1 MATYTLQQA
10 QQIISNLV
18 RVNIID
24 VQILANT
31 KLLEGR
37 MKNRIFKSGLD
48 SNDTNIGEYSKK
60 PISFPI
66 ADMPNKRG
74 IGKVLRTA
82 KKASGGKGGVRK
94 VDGRYFDVSRNTSRE
109 IKYINA
115 KNGYWEIR
123 DIAGRQ
129 NAYVDLKFTGDLQT
143 SITTVVKQGDNA
155 EIVVLGRDNAKK
167 LAWNEKHFNA
177 TIGSPS
183 QKELDHFIDRTT
195 KLIKEEINKYL
206 KP

>member
-1 MATYTLQQA
+1 MTYTLQQA

-31 KLLEGR
+31 KLLEGK
-37 MKNRIFKSGLD
+37 MKNRIFKDGIDSGGG
-48 SNDTNIGEYSKK
+48 SIGDYSKK

-66 ADMPNKRG
+66 AQMPNKRG
-74 IGKVLRTA
+74 IGKILKAA
-82 KKASGGKGGVRK
+82 KKAAGGKGGVRK
-94 VDGRYFDVSRNTSRE
+94 IDGRYFDVSRNTSRE
-109 IKYINA
+109 IKYIKA

-123 DIAGRQ
+123 DLAGRQ

-155 EIVVLGRDNAKK
+155 EIVVLGRGNAKK
-167 LAWNEKHFNA
+167 LAWNEKHFNT
-177 TIGSPS
+177 TIGEPS
-183 QKELDHFIDRTT
+183 QKELDDFINRTT
-195 KLIKEEINKYL
+195 KSIQKEINKYL